1 MRTETYCF
9 QMKAENRWRMRERN
23 AAGWF
28 QMAGIAEEKVLAAM
42 LARVYKRTKKESN
55 AKQRKPKYNESNI
68 AGNLEKIFEIS
79 VLFLTAWRA
88 GFISVQ

>member
-42 LARVYKRTKKESN
+42 LAGVYKRTKKESD
-55 AKQRKPKYNESNI
+55 AKQRKLKYRVTKVI
-68 AGNLEKIFEIS
+68 L
-79 VLFLTAWRA
+79 
-88 GFISVQ
+88 